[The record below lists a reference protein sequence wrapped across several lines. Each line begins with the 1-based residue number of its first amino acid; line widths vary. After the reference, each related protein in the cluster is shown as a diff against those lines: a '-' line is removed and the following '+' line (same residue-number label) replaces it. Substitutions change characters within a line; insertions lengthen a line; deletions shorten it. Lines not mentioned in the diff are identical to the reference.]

1 MSRQTN
7 AFNRGNAWDR
17 ARDSWQRPGSFEPGH
32 KKLGGRKKRTPNRI
46 SPSHK
51 KAIREAAHRIG
62 YDGNGKDG
70 EVGYF
75 KWVAGRDLDFF
86 YVDVWSRLLEVQYY
100 HDAMRGDSTR
110 VTMDKAPPR
119 HVPSK
124 KKTQPLGWLLGNDD
138 PYESLV
144 QDYMRMAVA
153 SYKSFCKI
161 YVAAFLTPPQNWRAK
176 VAQSQRRLNELRP
189 PAIATSQEEREQDE
203 LKFKQFCAMFNAP
216 QKGGTAT

>member
-1 MSRQTN
+1 MRN
-7 AFNRGNAWDR
+7 PYIRGSSPGR
-17 ARDSWQRPGSFEPGH
+17 ARDDLQRLGDFQRGH
-32 KKLGGRKKRTPNRI
+32 AKLGGRKKRTPNRI

-51 KAIREAAHRIG
+51 KAICEAAHRIG
-62 YDGNGKDG
+62 SDGNGKDG

-100 HDAMRGDSTR
+100 HAAMRGDSTR

-124 KKTQPLGWLLGNDD
+124 KKTRPLGWLLGNDD

-161 YVAAFLTPPQNWRAK
+161 YGAAFVTPPKNWRAK

-203 LKFKQFCAMFNAP
+203 LKFKHCALFNAP